1 MDNKEKK
8 NEELNQEELNQKE
21 LNQGEMDK
29 VSGGWPN
36 AVPPIG
42 NADITK
48 EKAYVW

>member
-8 NEELNQEELNQKE
+8 NEELNQEDLNQKE
-21 LNQGEMDK
+21 LNKDEMDK

-36 AVPPIG
+36 AAPPIG
-42 NADITK
+42 SVDTS

>member
-21 LNQGEMDK
+21 LNKDEMDK

-42 NADITK
+42 SVDTS
-48 EKAYVW
+48 EKKGFIW